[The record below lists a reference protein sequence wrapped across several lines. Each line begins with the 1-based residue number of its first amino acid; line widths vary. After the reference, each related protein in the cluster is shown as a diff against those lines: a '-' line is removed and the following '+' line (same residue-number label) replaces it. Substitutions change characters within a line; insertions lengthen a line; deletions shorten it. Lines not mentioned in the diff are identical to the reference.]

1 MSQSSHKAA
10 RRAGRALTLQLLFEI
25 DVADHDPALV
35 LEDHLPEADLDESTE
50 AFVRRMVAGVLAHLP
65 VLDEAIG
72 QVAPEWPVSQM
83 SPVDRNILRMAI
95 YELDHQPE
103 TPLRVAINEAVE
115 LARLFGSESA
125 RRFVNGALGTY
136 VSDHLD
142 RE

>member
-1 MSQSSHKAA
+1 MSHSGNKAA

-25 DVADHDPALV
+25 DVAQHDPVRV
-35 LEDHLPEADLDESTE
+35 LNDHLPEAEIDPPTE
-50 AFVRRMVAGVLAHLP
+50 AFVRGMVSGVLAHLEG
-65 VLDEAIG
+65 LDEVIS
-72 QVAPEWPVSQM
+72 QIAPEWPVSQM

-95 YELDHQPE
+95 FELRHQAQ